1 MLLTHSFPKWHESL
15 TNGRHPECNVDSAVL
30 AQLGLTSVN
39 ISIFLAVSWKFKKM
53 GARCLETVGLH
64 QCKWHHNTVMWCD
77 VMRYHVTHSEF
88 DETDL
93 REQLGCSPDHSPLA
107 WQVRIMV
114 PKRRYPS
121 RQLYAAMAPRLV
133 PGTTNTR
140 PLSGGVSGPQFTAKL
155 KGWVNTAGTFMDSF
169 TGRDGLGTT
178 LESLT
183 LYCLK

>member
-1 MLLTHSFPKWHESL
+1 
-15 TNGRHPECNVDSAVL
+15 
-30 AQLGLTSVN
+30 
-39 ISIFLAVSWKFKKM
+39 M